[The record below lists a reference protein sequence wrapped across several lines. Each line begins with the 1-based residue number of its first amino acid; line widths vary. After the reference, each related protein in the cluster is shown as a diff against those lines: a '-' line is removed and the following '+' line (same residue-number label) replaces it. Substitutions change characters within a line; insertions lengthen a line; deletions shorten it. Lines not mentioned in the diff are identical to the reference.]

1 MKVKISDVVEALDFA
16 NDETEYFYSIKTGEI
31 LMVWDGMVNGKTDPD
46 LIEEIEENFEEYITL
61 PGKYEIDEYNMME
74 EFVDNLPDGRKKGEL
89 YDAIQGRGAFRRFK
103 DEVYELGLEQKW
115 YCKRQVLSGKKWK
128 LFSSSFWQIKSSTF
142 WYSTRGIIRGIFY

>member
-1 MKVKISDVVEALDFA
+1 MNMKVKISDVVEALDFA

-74 EFVDNLPDGRKKGEL
+74 EFVENLPDGRKKGEL
-89 YDAIQGRGAFRRFK
+89 YDAIRGRGAFRRFK
-103 DEVYELGLEQKW
+103 DEVYELGLVQKW
-115 YCKRQVLSGKKWK
+115 YKYRDEAYEMVAIKWCNK
-128 LFSSSFWQIKSSTF
+128 NQIE
-142 WYSTRGIIRGIFY
+142 IIKER